1 MSILERLKTDT
12 LEERKAR
19 GVNAALLV
27 TIGSDIARRAK
38 DDGGREATDDDAT
51 KVLRSYLAGLEENI
65 LVLPDGAR
73 KAEAVQQRD
82 RLQGY
87 LPNYL
92 DGADLE
98 TEIFAAATEAGV
110 PLEMRSMSAI
120 LTVLT
125 RKFPG
130 RVDGKAVSVFIKSRA
145 GG

>member
-12 LEERKAR
+12 LAERKAR
-19 GVNAALLV
+19 GINAVLLV
-27 TIGSDIARRAK
+27 TIGSDIAKRAK

-51 KVLRSYLAGLEENI
+51 KVLRSYITGLEDTI
-65 LVLPDGAR
+65 LVLPEGAR

-82 RLQGY
+82 FLQAY
-87 LPNYL
+87 LPDAL

-98 TEIFAAATEAGV
+98 TEIFEAATEAGV

-130 RVDGKAVSVFIKSRA
+130 RVDGKAVSMFIKSRA
-145 GG
+145 AG